1 MYIII
6 GLGNPGRDYAKTRHN
21 VGFMTLDTLAERE
34 GIAFN
39 KSGFNSVYGEG
50 RIGSEKVILAK
61 PETFMNN
68 SGFAVVRL
76 VNWFKLP
83 TSRIIVIYDDIDLPC
98 GAMRIR
104 ENGSAGTHNGM
115 RSIIAQ
121 LGSDDFIRIRIGI
134 GKPRSD
140 LINFVLGVPSEDEKK
155 LLNRAFSDASEAI
168 KLIVGGRLSEAQSA
182 FNYKPPKKPKSDG
195 LSGHREKL
203 YSPSLCLSADSAL
216 NELKKAHETFF
227 LNTNIM
233 ENPFG
238 SGVLNAEFP
247 YGLKEIEDAEAR
259 NKRFAPFILKLFH
272 ETKNGIIESPLHQCD
287 ALRRALTGHNGTG
300 NDKPDTGNDGPGRLF
315 IKLDSE
321 LPIAGSVKA
330 RGGIYEVLKH
340 TEDIALEAG
349 FLTKDKDGNLTG
361 YEQLDEHKEFF
372 SRYSVQVGSTG
383 NLGLSIGIISAAIGY
398 CVSVHMSSDAKQ
410 WKKDLLRSKGVTV
423 IEYDG
428 DYRAAV
434 EQGRIASANDK
445 MSYFIDDERSYDLFF
460 GYATAALRLK
470 KQLEE
475 ANVTVDAKH
484 PLFVHIPCGV
494 GGAPGGITF
503 GLKAIFGENVHC
515 FFIEPVNAACM
526 LAAFAS
532 GHCIPISELG
542 LSGKTEAD
550 GLAVGCASE
559 LVYSAMKPLM
569 DGEFTF
575 EDKRL
580 IPYQKLIHGTEGL
593 FVEPSAASALAGA
606 MGLASAAG
614 RDYLA
619 EYFPEN
625 SYRDITE
632 ILWATGGKLVP
643 NDERRL

>member
-39 KSGFNSVYGEG
+39 KSGFNAVYGEG

-83 TSRIIVIYDDIDLPC
+83 TNRIIVIYDDIDLPC

-115 RSIIAQ
+115 RSIISQ

-134 GKPRSD
+134 GKPRGD
-140 LINFVLGVPSEDEKK
+140 LINFVLGFPGEDETK
-155 LLNRAFSDASEAI
+155 LLNKAFPDAAEAI
-168 KLIVGGRLSEAQSA
+168 KLIVSGRLSEAQSV
-182 FNYKPPKKPKSDG
+182 FNYKPPKKPKTSHNPNE
-195 LSGHREKL
+195 HREKL
-203 YSPSLCLSADSAL
+203 YSPSLCPSSPSAL

-233 ENPFG
+233 ENPF
-238 SGVLNAEFP
+238 SFGVLSADFP
-247 YGLKEIEDAEAR
+247 YGLNEIEDAEAR
-259 NKRFAPFILKLFH
+259 NKRFAPFILKLFP
-272 ETKNGIIESPLHQCD
+272 ETENGIIESPLHQCD
-287 ALRRALTGHNGTG
+287 ALIRALHGHDGT
-300 NDKPDTGNDGPGRLF
+300 DRPGKLF

-349 FLTKDKDGNLTG
+349 FLTADTNGNLIG
-361 YEQLDEHKEFF
+361 YENLDEHKEFF

-398 CVSVHMSSDAKQ
+398 RVSVHMSADAKQ

-434 EQGRIASANDK
+434 EQGRIAAANDK
-445 MSYFIDDERSYDLFF
+445 MSYFIDDERSYNLFF

-470 KQLEE
+470 KQLED
-475 ANVTVDAKH
+475 ANVTVDSKH

-503 GLKAIFGENVHC
+503 GLKAIFGDNVHC

-532 GHCIPISELG
+532 GQCIPVSELG

-559 LVYSAMKPLM
+559 LVYSAMKPLL
-569 DGEFTF
+569 DGEFTLD
-575 EDKRL
+575 DKRL
-580 IPYQKLIHGTEGL
+580 IPYQKLIHGTEGI

-606 MGLASAAG
+606 MGLASTAG

-619 EYFPEN
+619 EYFPGN